1 MGGRKGELIQRLI
14 QFGMENCTTYTS
26 TQASN
31 HNPSVSNPSVATLC
45 DVPPTYTSSRASN
58 HNPSVSNPS
67 VANLCDVLPTYTSSQ
82 AFDPNQTV
90 SNSSGIHPLS
100 MDQAPPRDP
109 PRSNAPNHPIRIQNT
124 NVVRAIYPAQT
135 KQLQMISYRNERK
148 SISFRNI
155 VIGTGTSEKVLYGK
169 NHQRIVEYIEDIVM
183 QSKRNADGSNTL
195 NIFRMVWKDKQ
206 WKIKTGKT
214 RKRPKYS
221 K

>member
-135 KQLQMISYRNERK
+135 VTNDIIPERAK
-148 SISFRNI
+148 KYS
-155 VIGTGTSEKVLYGK
+155 GTSEKVFVLE
-169 NHQRIVEYIEDIVM
+169 I
-183 QSKRNADGSNTL
+183 L
-195 NIFRMVWKDKQ
+195 
-206 WKIKTGKT
+206 
-214 RKRPKYS
+214 
-221 K
+221 

>member
-109 PRSNAPNHPIRIQNT
+109 PRSNAPNHPRIQNT
-124 NVVRAIYPAQT
+124 NVERPKRYSFWKYCDNLEDAK
-135 KQLQMISYRNERK
+135 KQR
-148 SISFRNI
+148 I
-155 VIGTGTSEKVLYGK
+155 VEILYGK

-195 NIFRMVWKDKQ
+195 KIFRMVWKDKQ